1 MEFRKLAL
9 MGLAGM
15 MTLSLSGCIV
25 VSEPSWDKDDPQY
38 DQIHD
43 ERGNRQAIAKLNLN
57 ADFESV
63 RNDLGTPDFSE
74 RWTEDNNE
82 YQVLF
87 YRTQRVHADGM
98 TTKDECT
105 PIVFKNGSLIGTGQM
120 ALDKVM

>member
-9 MGLAGM
+9 IGLAGM

-43 ERGNRQAIAKLNLN
+43 ERGNRQAIAKLALN

-63 RNDLGTPDFSE
+63 RNNLGTPDFSE
-74 RWTEDNNE
+74 RWIEDDNE

-105 PIVFKNGSLIGTGQM
+105 PIVFKNGALIGTGQM

>member
-9 MGLAGM
+9 TGLAGM

-43 ERGNRQAIAKLNLN
+43 ERGNSQTIAQLNLN

-63 RNDLGTPDFSE
+63 RNKLGTPDFTE
-74 RWTEDNNE
+74 RWTEDGDQ

-105 PIVFKNGSLIGTGQM
+105 PIVFKNGSLIGTGQL

>member
-74 RWTEDNNE
+74 RWIEDNNE

>member
-9 MGLAGM
+9 TGLAGM

-74 RWTEDNNE
+74 RWIEDNNE